1 MEHGKRN
8 SEWIIGVKVRIKT
21 SLGEDLE
28 GEIFSYDS
36 TTNCLVLIKTSPH
49 STVKKSY
56 RILKTTFVKE
66 IHYLGKNEVN
76 QQDFENLPP
85 INIAKIKSNEAKA
98 LRLMRE
104 EASRIGVGVTE
115 EAQEI
120 FNALAKTLPCK
131 WRGENI
137 LVFDEVTIK
146 SPYTVDSTTGNDPTI
161 LDRVKKVLDGERKR
175 LYANKV

>member
-21 SLGEDLE
+21 SLGEDVE
-28 GEIFSYDS
+28 GEIFSYDN
-36 TTNCLVLIKTSPH
+36 TTNCLVLIQSSTH
-49 STVKKSY
+49 STLKKSY
-56 RILKTTFVKE
+56 RLLKTSFVKE
-66 IHYLGKNEVN
+66 IQYLGKNEAN
-76 QQDFENLPP
+76 AQDIENLPP
-85 INIAKIKSNEAKA
+85 INIAKIKSHEAKA
-98 LRLMRE
+98 IRLMRE

-131 WRGENI
+131 WKGENI
-137 LVFDEVTIK
+137 LVFDEVLIQ
-146 SPYTVDSTTGNDPTI
+146 SPYTIDSMSGNDPKI